1 MGCAETTYLFLLKTL
16 FSFNNRRRLYSNKYL
31 ITFDFMPLPR
41 DDYTTAEL
49 QQIRYCWEKKG
60 GL

>member
-49 QQIRYCWEKKG
+49 QQIRYC
-60 GL
+60 